1 MGGSVLASGTESEI
15 RVRCAE
21 TMLEGSKIAVHESES
36 SASGTAWERAVR
48 EHSRLAYRV
57 AYAVLRN
64 AADAEDAVQ
73 ETFLKAF
80 KAKMSGIEDWA
91 GLVARIAYR
100 SALDILRKRKP
111 EDAED
116 FELVDPAVSQDE
128 ALSREQQVRKL
139 RRMIAG
145 LPQELREPLVLSAIE
160 ELNSR
165 QVAEVLGVN
174 EGTVRTRLMR
184 ARQMLKEKMSAG
196 KLR

>member
-1 MGGSVLASGTESEI
+1 
-15 RVRCAE
+15 
-21 TMLEGSKIAVHESES
+21 MLEGSRIAGRESES
-36 SASGTAWERAVR
+36 REMAWDRAVR

-80 KAKMSGIEDWA
+80 KARENEVEDWA
-91 GLVARIAYR
+91 GWVARIAYR
-100 SALDILRKRKP
+100 SAVDIARRRKH
-111 EDAED
+111 EDVEE
-116 FELVDPAVSQDE
+116 FEFVDGRETQDE
-128 ALSREQQVRKL
+128 ALSREQQVRRL

-145 LPQELREPLVLSAIE
+145 LPPQLREPLVLTALE
-160 ELNSR
+160 ELSSR

-184 ARQMLKEKMSAG
+184 ARQMLKEKMSTE

>member
-1 MGGSVLASGTESEI
+1 MLQESRIAGREGESGE
-15 RVRCAE
+15 
-21 TMLEGSKIAVHESES
+21 M
-36 SASGTAWERAVR
+36 AWERAVR

-80 KAKMSGIEDWA
+80 KARENEVEDWD
-91 GLVARIAYR
+91 GWVARIAYR
-100 SALDILRKRKP
+100 SAVDIARRRKH
-111 EDAED
+111 EDVEE
-116 FELVDPAVSQDE
+116 FEFADGRETQDE
-128 ALSREQQVRKL
+128 TLSREQEVRRL

-145 LPQELREPLVLSAIE
+145 LPQELREPLVLTALE
-160 ELNSR
+160 ELSSR
-165 QVAEVLGVN
+165 QVAEILGVN

-184 ARQMLKEKMSAG
+184 ARQMLKEKMLAE